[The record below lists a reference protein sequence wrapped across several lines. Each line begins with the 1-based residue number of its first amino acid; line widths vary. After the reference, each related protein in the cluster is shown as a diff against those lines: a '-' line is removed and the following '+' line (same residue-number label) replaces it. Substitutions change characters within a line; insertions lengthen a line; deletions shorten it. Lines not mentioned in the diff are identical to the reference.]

1 MYVIVDN
8 RELVTTVYS
17 NGFEK
22 VGISALGLDAAS
34 FSDWIRSAADA
45 DLFAVDAFF
54 IGNCDQRARWPR
66 QIRVQ
71 GSTAPIIA
79 LTEAM
84 SLDETLEL
92 FAAGV
97 DDVVRKPVHVAELQA
112 RVGAIHRRAV
122 ASTRVE
128 SADVAM
134 LKVFFDGRDPEVHGA
149 VLALPRRERRIL
161 EYLARNVGRRV
172 SKTQIFNNVY
182 GVLSE
187 DVDENVIESHIS
199 KLRKKLKS
207 AAGVDLIDSRRYLG
221 YTLTADA

>member
-8 RELVTTVYS
+8 RQLVTTVYS
-17 NGFEK
+17 SGFEK
-22 VGISALGLDAAS
+22 AGISALGLDPGS
-34 FSDWIRSAADA
+34 FSDWIRSASDS
-45 DLFAVDAFF
+45 DIFAVDAFF
-54 IGNCDQRARWPR
+54 IGNGDQRARWPR

-79 LTEAM
+79 LIEAP
-84 SLDETLEL
+84 SLEETLEL

-112 RVGAIHRRAV
+112 RVGAIHRRSV
-122 ASTRVE
+122 AATRQEGTDIGV
-128 SADVAM
+128 
-134 LKVFFDGRDPEVHGA
+134 LKVFFDGRDPEVHGEA
-149 VLALPRRERRIL
+149 MPLPRRERRIL

-187 DVDENVIESHIS
+187 DVDEDVIESHIS
-199 KLRKKLKS
+199 KLRKKLKQ

-221 YTLTADA
+221 YTLTTDA